1 MTVKS
6 KFETGHAKNVAN
18 FEDLIARCM
27 SYGAEYNP
35 SRLELQLSSLQQ
47 LHQKAQMMMHQL
59 TEREIA
65 AQNVTNNRSAV
76 FKTLSPL
83 VTRIMNA
90 LVASGA
96 TAKTIE
102 DARVIQRKING
113 TRTNKKNMN
122 GDAST
127 NGVQPEGTAAE
138 LPDNATSTAPRQIST
153 SRQSYD
159 LKVEHFARLVM
170 MLQSTSN
177 YAPNELE
184 LQLITLQ
191 SFVQNLRNINS
202 MVTTT
207 ETELE
212 AVRIQR
218 ADILYDLIN
227 GLCVRAQQVKSYVK
241 SVFGNNSPKYKQI
254 SNINFRSI

>member
-18 FEDLIARCM
+18 FEDLIARCI

-35 SRLELQLSSLQQ
+35 SRPELQLSSLQQ
-47 LHQKAQMMMHQL
+47 LHQEAQLILSQL

-83 VTRIMNA
+83 VTKIINA

-102 DARVIQRKING
+102 DARAIQRKING
-113 TRTNKKNMN
+113 TRAGKKTKND
-122 GDAST
+122 DASA
-127 NGVQPEGTAAE
+127 NGVQPEGTASE
-138 LPDNATSTAPRQIST
+138 QPDSATAAAPRQIST

-170 MLQSTSN
+170 LLQSTIN
-177 YAPNELE
+177 YAPNEME
-184 LQLITLQ
+184 LQLTTLQ
-191 SFVQNLRNINS
+191 SFLQNLRFINS
-202 MVTTT
+202 SVTTT

-212 AVRIQR
+212 TIRIQR
-218 ADILYDLIN
+218 TSVFYDLTN
-227 GLCVRAQQVKSYVK
+227 GLCARAQQVKSYVK
-241 SVFGNNSPKYKQI
+241 SLFGNSSPKYKQI
-254 SNINFRSI
+254 SNINFRSF